1 MIKATSNIQQIPQE
15 VTYGENLV
23 KDNSIA
29 LSAKII
35 GDIKIIRH
43 NSDFF
48 NKSCNSF
55 RIFNCLDFLEK
66 NEDNLSLRERWDVPT
81 RHFWWYIYHTTRPHK
96 PSTSLEDD
104 PKDFSRSWCH
114 TLRCIENLS
123 HEFINFTTTGIV
135 ENNYTEYHITEYPLI
150 FV

>member
-1 MIKATSNIQQIPQE
+1 MIKATSNIKKIPQD

-48 NKSCNSF
+48 NKSCYSF

-66 NEDNLSLRERWDVPT
+66 NEDNLSLRER
-81 RHFWWYIYHTTRPHK
+81 
-96 PSTSLEDD
+96 
-104 PKDFSRSWCH
+104 
-114 TLRCIENLS
+114 
-123 HEFINFTTTGIV
+123 
-135 ENNYTEYHITEYPLI
+135 
-150 FV
+150 